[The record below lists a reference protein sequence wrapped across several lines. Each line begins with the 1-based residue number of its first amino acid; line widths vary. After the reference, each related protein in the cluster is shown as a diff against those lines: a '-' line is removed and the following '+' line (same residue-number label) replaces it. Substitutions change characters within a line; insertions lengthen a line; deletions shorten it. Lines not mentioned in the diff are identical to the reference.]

1 VIIRWCCV
9 ILCIALGLAG
19 TLVPN
24 LSAQGN
30 QGSLNRKIDKEQIDL
45 RQLRQ
50 EIRDT
55 KRKKER
61 TQQQADEV
69 LKSTENDDRQIFQI
83 QKEYD
88 KINRILKKTDRE
100 IEEIEQDLKI
110 KERQVNAKKKSVGTR
125 LRLLYME
132 GRVGRLR
139 PLLTTNSYVDFPR
152 RLFYRFTIAHRE
164 HALLAGYRN
173 DLLEIEKLKTRR
185 AEVQGALLRYKQK
198 TEKTMKRKKGIRAKK
213 HLRLTSL
220 RGKTEANS
228 RALAVLE
235 RAETRKEAILKE
247 FEQRRKLAEAQ
258 ASQRK
263 GQRPEVGSLLWP
275 AEGEVVTL
283 FGRQKHP
290 TFETYVNK
298 KGIEIRT
305 GEGSKIR
312 AVSSGNVVYADWLKG
327 YGLVVILDHNN
338 GFFSLYAH
346 ASQLLVKDSDRVQVG
361 QVIGETGESGLT
373 DKNILYFELRKGT
386 EPVDPLR
393 WLVKRP

>member
-1 VIIRWCCV
+1 MIRWCCV
-9 ILCIALGLAG
+9 ILCVALGLAG

-45 RQLRQ
+45 QQLRQ
-50 EIRDT
+50 EIRDA
-55 KRKKER
+55 KRKKDR

-69 LKSTENDDRQIFQI
+69 LKTIEALDRQFV
-83 QKEYD
+83 KKRKDYD
-88 KINRILKKTDRE
+88 TINRQLRKTDRE
-100 IEEIEQDLKI
+100 LEEIGKNL
-110 KERQVNAKKKSVGTR
+110 RQLRTNLLAKRGSVLVR

-132 GRVGRLR
+132 GRAGRLK
-139 PLLTTNSYVDFPR
+139 PLLAANSYVDFQH
-152 RLFYRFTIAHRE
+152 RLAYLSTIANRE
-164 HALLAGYRN
+164 HALLAGYRT
-173 DLLEIEKLKTRR
+173 DLLEVEHLKTRR
-185 AEVQGALLRYKQK
+185 AEARGALLRNKQK
-198 TEKTMKRKKGIRAKK
+198 TEKTMKVLKGIGAKK
-213 HLRLTSL
+213 HSRLASL
-220 RGKTEANS
+220 NKKVEVLKAIEKTKENSLEAM
-228 RALAVLE
+228 
-235 RAETRKEAILKE
+235 LKE
-247 FEQRRKLAEAQ
+247 FEQRRKLAEAR
-258 ASQRK
+258 APRRK

-346 ASQLLVKDSDRVQVG
+346 ASKLLVKDSDRVQVG

>member
-1 VIIRWCCV
+1 
-9 ILCIALGLAG
+9 LA
-19 TLVPN
+19 
-24 LSAQGN
+24 A
-30 QGSLNRKIDKEQIDL
+30 
-45 RQLRQ
+45 
-50 EIRDT
+50 
-55 KRKKER
+55 
-61 TQQQADEV
+61 
-69 LKSTENDDRQIFQI
+69 
-83 QKEYD
+83 
-88 KINRILKKTDRE
+88 
-100 IEEIEQDLKI
+100 
-110 KERQVNAKKKSVGTR
+110 
-125 LRLLYME
+125 
-132 GRVGRLR
+132 
-139 PLLTTNSYVDFPR
+139 NSYVDFQH
-152 RLFYRFTIAHRE
+152 RLAYLSTIANRE
-164 HALLAGYRN
+164 HALLAGYRT
-173 DLLEIEKLKTRR
+173 DLLEVEHLKTRR
-185 AEVQGALLRYKQK
+185 AEARGALLRNKQK
-198 TEKTMKRKKGIRAKK
+198 TEKTMKVLRGLRAKK
-213 HLRLTSL
+213 HLRLASL
-220 RGKTEANS
+220 KRKVEVLKAIEKTKENS
-228 RALAVLE
+228 LGAM
-235 RAETRKEAILKE
+235 LKE
-247 FEQRRKLAEAQ
+247 FEQRRKLAEAR
-258 ASQRK
+258 APRRK

>member
-1 VIIRWCCV
+1 MIRWCCV
-9 ILCIALGLAG
+9 ILCVALGLAG

-30 QGSLNRKIDKEQIDL
+30 QGSLNRKIDKEPIDL
-45 RQLRQ
+45 QQLRQ
-50 EIRDT
+50 EIRDA
-55 KRKKER
+55 KRKKDR
-61 TQQQADEV
+61 IQQQADEV
-69 LKSTENDDRQIFQI
+69 LKTIEALDRQSV
-83 QKEYD
+83 KKRKGYD
-88 KINRILKKTDRE
+88 TINRQLRKTDQE
-100 IEEIEQDLKI
+100 LEEIGKNL
-110 KERQVNAKKKSVGTR
+110 RQLRANLLAKGGSVLTR

-132 GRVGRLR
+132 GRAGRLK
-139 PLLTTNSYVDFPR
+139 PLLAANSYVDFQH
-152 RLFYRFTIAHRE
+152 RLAYLSTIANRE
-164 HALLAGYRN
+164 HALLAGYRT
-173 DLLEIEKLKTRR
+173 DLLEVEHLKTLR
-185 AEVQGALLRYKQK
+185 AEARGALLRNRQK
-198 TEKTMKRKKGIRAKK
+198 TERTMIVLKGIRAKK

-220 RGKTEANS
+220 RGRTDANS

-247 FEQRRKLAEAQ
+247 FEQRRKLAEAR
-258 ASQRK
+258 APQRK

-305 GEGSKIR
+305 SEGSKIR

-346 ASQLLVKDSDRVQVG
+346 ASQLLVKDSDRVRVG
-361 QVIGETGESGLT
+361 DVIGETGESGLT